1 MNAKQLKNAL
11 LQHAIQG
18 RLVPQDPGDEPADVL
33 LQRIRAEKEQLI
45 KEGKIKKQ
53 KPLPPITEEEK
64 PFTIPDSWQWVRL
77 GEIIHICSASRVHQ
91 SDWKSSGIPFYR
103 AREIAKLADQGF
115 VNNDLFI
122 SKALFD
128 KLKVGGVPE
137 ENDIMVTAVGTLG
150 KAYVVKL
157 DDIFYYKDASV
168 ICLKNFYKI
177 NQYYIKYIF
186 DSSYIKNQINK
197 KSSGTTVGTI
207 TIINANN
214 YILPLPPMA
223 EQQRIVARLE
233 ELLPDVKAYG
243 TAQERLTAMESSF
256 PQQLRKSLLQE
267 AIQGRLV
274 PQDPDDESADVL
286 LQRIHAEKE
295 QLIKEG
301 KIKKQKPLPPIT
313 EEEKPFAIPD
323 SWQWVRLGDLA
334 ARINYGFTASASM
347 HGDIKFLRIT
357 DIDIKTNTVNWD
369 SVPFCTIDKNKTD
382 SYLLLQNDI
391 LIARTGGT
399 IGKFYIVDKKI
410 PKSVFASYL
419 IRVSLIKNIITKY
432 IGIFLSSPAYWSQII
447 DSSMG
452 TGQPNVNSIAL
463 ASLKLPLPPLAEQQR
478 IVARLEELQ
487 PLCDGILSAGGQA

>member
-177 NQYYIKYIF
+177 NPYYIKYIF
-186 DSSYIKNQINK
+186 DSSYVKNQINK

-233 ELLPDVKAYG
+233 ELLPDVEAYG
-243 TAQERLTAMESSF
+243 TAQERLTALESSF

-274 PQDPDDESADVL
+274 PQDPTDESADVL

-295 QLIKEG
+295 QLITEG

-323 SWQWVRLGDLA
+323 SWQWVRLGELGVLSGGKTPQA
-334 ARINYGFTASASM
+334 
-347 HGDIKFLRIT
+347 T
-357 DIDIKTNTVNWD
+357 DIYSSGSYPYFKVSDMNSSGNEQYLIKTSSYIGEKFKSKIFKKNSIVFPKNGGAIFTNKKRILKKDSLVDLNTGIFSCYIDPIHIFIFHIFLNID
-369 SVPFCTIDKNKTD
+369 FSRISKGTALPTID
-382 SYLLLQNDI
+382 S
-391 LIARTGGT
+391 
-399 IGKFYIVDKKI
+399 DK
-410 PKSVFASYL
+410 L
-419 IRVSLIKNIITKY
+419 KNI
-432 IGIFLSSPAYWSQII
+432 LVA
-447 DSSMG
+447 
-452 TGQPNVNSIAL
+452 
-463 ASLKLPLPPLAEQQR
+463 LPPLAEQQR
-478 IVARLEELQ
+478 IVARLEELL
-487 PLCDGILSAGGQA
+487 PLCDGLLSAGGQA